1 MRNTSIRRRAVV
13 PLAGIAIACALSACG
28 SNASSANGNSGSG
41 KSASTSAASTS
52 GASTSAASAEL
63 NAELEADYKGT
74 FTAPPTSAPPHAAHE
89 NVWVVPCG
97 KVVPGC
103 EAPAEAAVE
112 AGEALGW
119 KMTIADGALGV
130 GDGYSVAIR
139 QAVAAKA
146 DAIIVTGIDC
156 DFAKGGLQA
165 AKDAGIP
172 TISFG
177 SFDCAGTPLFTAAVE
192 PSAKYPS
199 FGDYVKAWGAARAR
213 WLIKATDGKA
223 KVINT
228 FLTDSKTAE
237 YPSEG
242 FADELKK
249 DCPGCSIVD
258 TVKFQIADMTDGLL
272 AQKFSAA
279 LLAHPEAN
287 AVDPT
292 FDSFILAG
300 SMPQAIAATGR
311 KMTIIGGEGLA
322 PAISLVHAG
331 QVGAEVAYDYGW
343 AGWAAI
349 DTTIRVL
356 DGKPPVPEGWGWQ
369 TVDADHNLPAVGKGY
384 TTNFDYRSAYKA
396 AWGIS

>member
-13 PLAGIAIACALSACG
+13 SLVGIALACGLSACG
-28 SNASSANGNSGSG
+28 SDSSSDGGDAGSG
-41 KSASTSAASTS
+41 GDASTS
-52 GASTSAASAEL
+52 TSAGADATGTDID
-63 NAELEADYKGT
+63 AELEADYTGT
-74 FTAPPTSAPPHAAHE
+74 FTAPPTSAPAPAANA

-103 EAPAEAAVE
+103 QAPSEGAVE

-119 KMTIADGALGV
+119 KMTIVDGALGV

-146 DAIIVTGIDC
+146 DAIIVSGIDC

-172 TISFG
+172 TIAFG
-177 SFDCAGTPLFTAAVE
+177 GFDCDDTPLFTAEVMLSE
-192 PSAKYPS
+192 EYPS
-199 FGDYVKAWGAARAR
+199 FGDFLKAWGAAKAR

-228 FLTDSKTAE
+228 FVTDSRTAS

-242 FADELKK
+242 FADELAKS
-249 DCPGCSIVD
+249 CPDCSIVD
-258 TVKFQIADMTDGLL
+258 TLEFQVADMAGPL
-272 AQKFSAA
+272 AQKFSAM
-279 LLAHPEAN
+279 LLANPDAT
-287 AVDPT
+287 AIQPT
-292 FDSFILAG
+292 YDSFILAG
-300 SMPQAIAATGR
+300 SMPQAIASTGR

-322 PAISLVHAG
+322 PGISLIHAG
-331 QVGAEVAYDYGW
+331 QVGAAIGWDNGW
-343 AGWAAI
+343 AGWGAI

-356 DGKPPVPEGWGWQ
+356 AGEDPVPEGWGWQ
-369 TVDADHNLPAVGKGY
+369 TVDPDHTLPADGEGY
-384 TTNFDYRSAYKA
+384 TTDFDYRSAYKA

>member
-41 KSASTSAASTS
+41 KSASASAAGTS
-52 GASTSAASAEL
+52 GASTSAASADL
-63 NAELEADYKGT
+63 NAALEADYKGT
-74 FTAPPTSAPPHAAHE
+74 FTAPPTSAPTPKAHA

-97 KVVPGC
+97 KVIPGC
-103 EAPAEAAVE
+103 EVPAEGAVE
-112 AGEALGW
+112 AGKALGW

-146 DAIIVTGIDC
+146 DAIIVAGIDC
-156 DFAKGGLQA
+156 DYAKGGLRA

-172 TISFG
+172 TINFG
-177 SFDCAGTPLFTAAVE
+177 GFDCAGTPLYTASLE
-192 PSAKYPS
+192 MSDKYPS
-199 FGDYVKAWGAARAR
+199 WGDFLKAWGAAKAR
-213 WLIKATDGKA
+213 WLIKATGGKA

-228 FLTDSKTAE
+228 FATDTKDIQ

-258 TVKFQIADMTDGLL
+258 TVKFRVPDLAGPL
-272 AQKFSAA
+272 AQMFSAA
-279 LLAHPEAN
+279 MLAHPEAN
-287 AVDPT
+287 AVNST
-292 FDSFILAG
+292 FDSVILAG
-300 SMPQAIAATGR
+300 AMPQAIAATGR

-322 PAISLVHAG
+322 PGISLVHAG
-331 QVGAEVAYDYGW
+331 QVGAEVGWDDVW

-356 DGKPPVPEGWGWQ
+356 DGKGPVPEGLGWQ
-369 TVDADHNLPAVGKGY
+369 TVDAGHNLPAAGKGY
-384 TTNFDYRSAYKA
+384 TVGFDYRSAYKA

>member
-1 MRNTSIRRRAVV
+1 MRNTSIRRRAIA
-13 PLAGIAIACALSACG
+13 PLVGIALACGLSACG
-28 SNASSANGNSGSG
+28 SDSSSDGGDAGSGSD
-41 KSASTSAASTS
+41 ASTSV
-52 GASTSAASAEL
+52 GATGADIDAEL
-63 NAELEADYKGT
+63 AADYKGT
-74 FTAPPTSAPPHAAHE
+74 FTAPPTSAPTPAADA

-97 KVVPGC
+97 KVVAGC
-103 EAPAEAAVE
+103 QAPAEGAVE

-156 DFAKGGLQA
+156 DYAKGGLQA

-172 TISFG
+172 TILFG
-177 SFDCAGTPLFTAAVE
+177 GFDCDDAPLFTTEVKLSE
-192 PSAKYPS
+192 EYPS
-199 FGDYVKAWGAARAR
+199 FGDFLKAWGAAKAR
-213 WLIKATDGKA
+213 WLINATDGKA

-228 FLTDSKTAE
+228 VVTDSRTAR

-242 FADELKK
+242 FADELAKSCP
-249 DCPGCSIVD
+249 DCAIVD
-258 TVKFQIADMTDGLL
+258 NLEFQVADMAGPL
-272 AQKFSAA
+272 AQKFSAI
-279 LLAHPEAN
+279 LLSNPDAN
-287 AVDPT
+287 AIQPT

-300 SMPQAIAATGR
+300 SMPQAIASTGR

-322 PAISLVHAG
+322 PGISLIHAE
-331 QVGAEVAYDYGW
+331 QVGAAIGWDNGW
-343 AGWAAI
+343 AGWGAI

-356 DGKPPVPEGWGWQ
+356 AGEDTVPQGWGWQ
-369 TVDADHNLPAVGKGY
+369 TVDADHDLPADGEGY
-384 TTNFDYRSAYKA
+384 ATGFDFRSAYKA

>member
-1 MRNTSIRRRAVV
+1 MRNTSNWRRVVV
-13 PLAGIAIACALSACG
+13 PLLGIALACGLSACG
-28 SNASSANGNSGSG
+28 SDSSSDGGDAGSGSHANTG
-41 KSASTSAASTS
+41 
-52 GASTSAASAEL
+52 GAGTGGDIGTEL
-63 NAELEADYKGT
+63 QADYKGT
-74 FTAPPTSAPPHAAHE
+74 FTAPPTSAPTPAADA

-97 KVVPGC
+97 KVIPGC
-103 EAPAEAAVE
+103 ETPAEGAVE
-112 AGEALGW
+112 AGKAIGW
-119 KMTIADGALGV
+119 KMTIVDGALGV

-172 TISFG
+172 TINFG
-177 SFDCAGTPLFTAAVE
+177 GFDCADAPLFTAEVKH
-192 PSAKYPS
+192 SANYPR
-199 FGDYVKAWGAARAR
+199 FGDFMKAWGAARAR
-213 WLIKATDGKA
+213 WLIKATNGKA

-228 FLTDSKTAE
+228 FATDSKTAQ

-242 FADELKK
+242 FTDELKK

-258 TVKFQIADMTDGLL
+258 TVKFRVADVAGPL

-300 SMPQAIAATGR
+300 AMPQAIAGTSR

-331 QVGAEVAYDYGW
+331 QVGAEVGFDYGW
-343 AGWAAI
+343 FGWGAV
-349 DTTIRVL
+349 DTTNRVL
-356 DGKPPVPEGWGWQ
+356 AGKPTVTEGFGWQ
-369 TVDADHNLPAVGKGY
+369 TLDADHNLPAGGQGY
-384 TTNFDYRSAYKA
+384 KTDFDYRSAYKA